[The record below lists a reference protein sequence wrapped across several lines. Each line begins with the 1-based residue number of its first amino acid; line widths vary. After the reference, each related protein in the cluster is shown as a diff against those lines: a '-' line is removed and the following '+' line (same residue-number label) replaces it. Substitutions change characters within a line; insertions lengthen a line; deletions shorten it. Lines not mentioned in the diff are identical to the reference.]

1 MDGTVALLLGREDCG
16 LCSEELALCDML
28 ISIPTSQEYPVMN
41 LSHSAAVLFYELSR
55 KKEQDGGMV
64 EMARRESLDLL
75 AERSRA
81 LLYEVSYP
89 RHKVDYTLLMLRRI
103 LGRARLTEREAR
115 TLLGLIKNIRWRI
128 EARDEGSEEGHKRES
143 SEMAGQS
150 AKK

>member
-1 MDGTVALLLGREDCG
+1 
-16 LCSEELALCDML
+16 
-28 ISIPTSQEYPVMN
+28 
-41 LSHSAAVLFYELSR
+41 
-55 KKEQDGGMV
+55 
-64 EMARRESLDLL
+64 MARRESLELL

-128 EARDEGSEEGHKRES
+128 EARDDGSEDSHKRAS
-143 SEMAGQS
+143 SKEAGQS